1 MLIFHA
7 MHLFFTFY
15 ELWTTLI
22 VEIFVFYTLGNI
34 YIEAFNVL
42 CTIFVLPLSLLAYFL
57 FLHHFRFP
65 APICT
70 HLNG

>member
-7 MHLFFTFY
+7 LHSFFTFY

-42 CTIFVLPLSLLAYFL
+42 YTIFVLPLSLLAHFL

-65 APICT
+65 TPICT